1 MDEVIAVVNS
11 KQKEA
16 DRAVVME
23 AERRRKKKDCK
34 VIYQVSALAGLAC
47 LILASMWLPILAVPV
62 SWGVFT
68 AAVVVADRHI
78 RRK

>member
-1 MDEVIAVVNS
+1 MDEVIKLVND
-11 KQKEA
+11 KQALRSASVRNHRKE
-16 DRAVVME
+16 
-23 AERRRKKKDCK
+23 KDCK
-34 VIYQVSALAGLAC
+34 VIYQVSALAGLAG

>member
-1 MDEVIAVVNS
+1 MDELIATVNS
-11 KQKEA
+11 KQA
-16 DRAVVME
+16 QRTE
-23 AERRRKKKDCK
+23 AERNRRKEKECK
-34 VIYQVSALAGLAC
+34 VIYQVSALVGLAG

>member
-1 MDEVIAVVNS
+1 MDEVIKLVNS
-11 KQKEA
+11 KQAQRTEVKES
-16 DRAVVME
+16 
-23 AERRRKKKDCK
+23 RRKEKDCK
-34 VIYQVSALAGLAC
+34 AIYQVSALAGLGG
-47 LILASMWLPILAVPV
+47 LILASMWLPILAIPV

>member
-1 MDEVIAVVNS
+1 MDDVIAVVNS
-11 KQKEA
+11 KQA
-16 DRAVVME
+16 QRTE
-23 AERRRKKKDCK
+23 AERNHRKEKDCK
-34 VIYQVSALAGLAC
+34 VIYQVSALAGLAG

>member
-11 KQKEA
+11 KQAK
-16 DRAVVME
+16 RTE
-23 AERRRKKKDCK
+23 AEQNRRKEKDCK
-34 VIYQVSALAGLAC
+34 VIYQVSALVGLGC
-47 LILASMWLPILAVPV
+47 LILVSMWLPVLAVPV

>member
-1 MDEVIAVVNS
+1 MDDVIAVVNS
-11 KQKEA
+11 KQA
-16 DRAVVME
+16 QRTE
-23 AERRRKKKDCK
+23 AEHNRRKKEDCK
-34 VIYQVSALAGLAC
+34 VIYQVTALAGLSG
-47 LILASMWLPILAVPV
+47 LILGTMWLPILAVPV

>member
-1 MDEVIAVVNS
+1 MDDVIAVVNS
-11 KQKEA
+11 KH
-16 DRAVVME
+16 
-23 AERRRKKKDCK
+23 AERTEVERNHRKEKDLQA
-34 VIYQVSALAGLAC
+34 IYQVSALAGLAG